1 MKRMCMAMF
10 VLCAHA
16 ALADFSADTLAF
28 YPFADKAVGET
39 AETDDVIANAVSSS
53 GTYDGTVQRIR
64 KTAAT
69 GYGTLTFERFP
80 YPYVYSDWSCTNLLT
95 AEAQSIHIKSNGL
108 ERNGAAVQ
116 LNAVAEKL
124 Y

>member
-28 YPFADKAVGET
+28 YPFADKPVGET
-39 AETDDVIANAVSSS
+39 AETDDVIANAVSPS
-53 GTYDGTVQRIR
+53 GTYDGKVQRIS
-64 KTAAT
+64 KTSGT
-69 GYGTLTFERFP
+69 GYGTLTFEHFP

-108 ERNGAAVQ
+108 VRNGAAVSTENEGS
-116 LNAVAEKL
+116 LP
-124 Y
+124 

>member
-39 AETDDVIANAVSSS
+39 AETDDVITNAVSSS
-53 GTYDGTVQRIR
+53 GTYDGTVQRIS
-64 KTAAT
+64 KAAAT

-80 YPYVYSDWSCTNLLT
+80 YPYVYSDW
-95 AEAQSIHIKSNGL
+95 
-108 ERNGAAVQ
+108 
-116 LNAVAEKL
+116 
-124 Y
+124 